1 MSKSGAKLKKLGV
14 STPQGESGVLTK
26 ESRFVFNYTHPQQAR
41 EVSLIMPHR
50 AESYADS
57 VLPPILR

>member
-1 MSKSGAKLKKLGV
+1 MSNSGAKLKKLAV